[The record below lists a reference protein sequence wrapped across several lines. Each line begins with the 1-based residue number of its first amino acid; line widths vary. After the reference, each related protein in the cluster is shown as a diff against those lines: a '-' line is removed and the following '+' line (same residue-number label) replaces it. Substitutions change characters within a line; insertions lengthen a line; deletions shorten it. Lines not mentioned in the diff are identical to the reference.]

1 MLECQRCSDAELV
14 LDESLVTLPCMTIPI
29 TTMVMIIRMMIIIII
44 MVIIVFYRGSS

>member
-29 TTMVMIIRMMIIIII
+29 TTMVMIIIMMIILI
-44 MVIIVFYRGSS
+44 MVIIVFNRGSS

>member
-29 TTMVMIIRMMIIIII
+29 TTMVMIIITMTMII
-44 MVIIVFYRGSS
+44 MVIIIFYRDSS

>member
-29 TTMVMIIRMMIIIII
+29 TTMVMIITMMIIII
-44 MVIIVFYRGSS
+44 MAIIVFYRGSS

>member
-29 TTMVMIIRMMIIIII
+29 TTMVMIIIMMIMII